1 VAQRRSATDQV
12 VLAAM
17 RLVMGIS
24 VQAADEVGV
33 VSAVQLRAVTV
44 LSQRPGGGISASC
57 RRRSGCPCR

>member
-1 VAQRRSATDQV
+1 MAQRRSATDQV

-44 LSQRPGGGISASC
+44 LSQRPGAISASW